1 MSGGNLALLSVS
13 DKTDLLPFA
22 RKLHELGLI
31 LIASGGTAKSLRDS
45 GLPVKDVSD
54 ITGAPEM
61 LNGRVKTLHPAVHAG
76 ILARLTK
83 SDKEDLLKQNYE
95 LIRVVV
101 CNLYPFVNTVAKP
114 DVTIE
119 DAVENVDIGGVTL
132 LRAAAKNHNRVT
144 VICDPKDYEKVWKEM
159 ESSANKDTSL
169 DTRQVLALKAFT
181 HTAEYDNAIS
191 DYFRK
196 QYSAGVSQLTLRY
209 GMNPHQKP
217 AQIVTTLD
225 KLPLTVVN
233 GSPGF
238 INLCDALNGYQL
250 VKELKAALG
259 LPAATSFKHVSP
271 AGAAV
276 GVPLDAVQAKLCQVD
291 DLVNQLTPLATA
303 YARAR
308 GADRMSSFGD
318 FIALSDPCDEVTA
331 KIISREVS
339 DGIIAPGYSEGA
351 LKLLKK
357 KKNGGYCILQIDP
370 NYAPSPT
377 EHRVLFGLT
386 LEQKRNDAVIDKST
400 FANVVTKN
408 STSIPDSAI
417 RDLIVA
423 TIALKYTQSNSVCYA
438 KDGQVIGI
446 GAGQQSRI
454 HCTRLAGDKADN
466 WWLRQHPK
474 VTDMKFKKS
483 TKRAEISNAI
493 DNYVNGSIGKDMD
506 EATWAAMYEQVP
518 QKLLENDRVEWI
530 KKLDNV
536 ALSSDAFFPF
546 RDNVDRAR
554 LSGVKYIASPSGSV
568 NDEGVIQACDEHKI
582 TMVHTNL
589 RLFHH

>member
-1 MSGGNLALLSVS
+1 MSAGNLALLSVS
-13 DKTDLLPFA
+13 DKTNLLPFA
-22 RKLHELGLI
+22 KKLHELGLS
-31 LIASGGTAKSLRDS
+31 LVASGGTAKSLRDA
-45 GLPVKDVSD
+45 GLPVKDVSN

-76 ILARLTK
+76 ILARLTD
-83 SDKEDLLKQNYE
+83 SDQQDLHKQNYQ
-95 LIRVVV
+95 LIQLVV

-114 DVTIE
+114 GVTIE

-132 LRAAAKNHNRVT
+132 LRAAAKNHSRVT
-144 VICDPKDYEKVWKEM
+144 VICDPSDYEKVGKEL
-159 ESSANKDTSL
+159 ESSINKDTSL
-169 DTRQVLALKAFT
+169 ETRQVLALKAFT

-196 QYSAGVSQLTLRY
+196 QYSSGVSQLTLRY

-217 AQIVTTLD
+217 AQIFTTLD

-250 VKELKAALG
+250 VKELKAALN

-276 GVPLDAVQAKLCQVD
+276 SVPLDAVEAKLCQVD
-291 DLVNQLTPLATA
+291 DLLHQLTPLATA

-318 FIALSDPCDEVTA
+318 FIALSDICDEVTA

-339 DGIIAPGYSEGA
+339 DGIIAPGYSEDA
-351 LKLLKK
+351 LKILRK
-357 KKNGGYCILQIDP
+357 KKNGAYCILQIDP
-370 NYAPSPT
+370 NYVPSQM
-377 EHRVLFGLT
+377 ERRVLFGLT
-386 LEQKRNDAVIDKST
+386 MEQKRNDAVIDKNT
-400 FANVVTKN
+400 FSNVVTKN
-408 STSIPDSAI
+408 LTISDSAM

-474 VTDMKFKKS
+474 VTGMKFKKS
-483 TKRAEISNAI
+483 VKRAEISNAI

-506 EATWAAMYEQVP
+506 EATWAEMYEEVP
-518 QKLLENDRVEWI
+518 QKLSESDKTEWI
-530 KKLDNV
+530 NKADNV
-536 ALSSDAFFPF
+536 VLSSDAFFPF
-546 RDNVDRAR
+546 RDNVDRAKLLFNYR
-554 LSGVKYIASPSGSV
+554 AAS
-568 NDEGVIQACDEHKI
+568 NILQALL
-582 TMVHTNL
+582 VL
-589 RLFHH
+589 